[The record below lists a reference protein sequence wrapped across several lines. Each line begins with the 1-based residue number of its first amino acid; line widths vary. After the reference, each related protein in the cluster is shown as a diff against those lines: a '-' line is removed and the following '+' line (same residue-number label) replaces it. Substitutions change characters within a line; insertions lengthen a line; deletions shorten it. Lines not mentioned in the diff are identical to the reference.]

1 MRRAVMSGSCQA
13 PAIAELSRR
22 NPTQIVRSF
31 AAAIEQNQTLG
42 TPLAAVLRK
51 QAETTRRH
59 RRQAAETRAAAVS
72 MKMIFPTVFCILPL
86 LMIVV
91 VGPAIVRLMEVL

>member
-1 MRRAVMSGSCQA
+1 MTTSLIRAS
-13 PAIAELSRR
+13 
-22 NPTQIVRSF
+22 QIRD
-31 AAAIEQNQTLG
+31 AAADDRG
-42 TPLAAVLRK
+42 GV
-51 QAETTRRH
+51 
-59 RRQAAETRAAAVS
+59 AAVS

>member
-1 MRRAVMSGSCQA
+1 MSQLLQAGRTRRQV
-13 PAIAELSRR
+13 IDELSRR
-22 NPTQIVRSF
+22 NPTPIIRSF
-31 AAAIEQNQTLG
+31 AAAIDQNQTLG

>member
-1 MRRAVMSGSCQA
+1 MKKFMITSLIRAS
-13 PAIAELSRR
+13 
-22 NPTQIVRSF
+22 QIRD
-31 AAAIEQNQTLG
+31 AAADDRG
-42 TPLAAVLRK
+42 GV
-51 QAETTRRH
+51 
-59 RRQAAETRAAAVS
+59 AAVS